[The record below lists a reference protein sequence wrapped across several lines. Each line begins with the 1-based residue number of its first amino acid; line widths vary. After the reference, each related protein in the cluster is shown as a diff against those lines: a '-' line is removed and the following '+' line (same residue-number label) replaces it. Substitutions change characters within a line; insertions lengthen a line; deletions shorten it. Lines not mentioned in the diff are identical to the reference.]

1 MYVLELRFN
10 NVALYDKFE
19 KKKKKEPADTAALRI
34 YLKVSLA

>member
-19 KKKKKEPADTAALRI
+19 REKKEPADTAALRI